1 MGKNL
6 DLQDLD
12 LQDLDV
18 QTKALYMA
26 FESSQARIERVNFK
40 LWIVILVL
48 IVTLIGTNAGWIW
61 YENQWKYVDTTTVT
75 QDVEAQSDDGSD
87 LNLNTIGGD
96 YYGGES
102 ESNADGI
109 TN

>member
-12 LQDLDV
+12 SQDLDI
-18 QTKALYMA
+18 QTKALCMA
-26 FESSQARIERVNFK
+26 FESSQARMERVNFK

-61 YENQWKYVDTTTVT
+61 YENQFEDVVTNTETIT
-75 QDVEAQSDDGSD
+75 QDLDASD
-87 LNLNTIGGD
+87 GGD
-96 YYGGES
+96 AIIYDGVHINGES
-102 ESNADGI
+102 KTDGDK
-109 TN
+109 NPNQK

>member
-1 MGKNL
+1 MGKKL

-12 LQDLDV
+12 IQDLDV

-48 IVTLIGTNAGWIW
+48 IVTLIGTNVGWLIW
-61 YENQWKYVDTTTVT
+61 ENQWQYVQTDTTIEAT
-75 QDVEAQSDDGSD
+75 QDGSGT
-87 LNLNTIGGD
+87 NIVGGGD
-96 YYGGES
+96 ISYGTES
-102 ESNADGI
+102 QAE
-109 TN
+109 